1 MSTHAKLSPSGA
13 HGWMLCPGWE
23 SDPKS
28 SPHARQGTAAHILAE
43 KCLINNFLPEDFANT
58 VIEVEGESILVDA
71 EMIEGVDTY
80 LRLISDLSELGGQ
93 TFVEVRAPLEH
104 ITGETGAHGTV
115 DCCILQNNELI
126 VIDFKY
132 GMKHVEAQGNKQLL
146 MYSSGLME
154 LFDLVHEVKQLRT
167 YVCQP
172 RTGNISEA
180 SYSIEEILA
189 FEQECKLAAMMHGI
203 SSKLVPGASQ
213 CNYCVH
219 KSDCGALREF
229 AYESVSGQFADLT
242 AEPPDYEQMSGDVPE
257 LLSQAHGRI
266 PLIKLWIDAVESR
279 IFSELSAGR
288 NIPGL
293 KLVSGRK
300 GSRKWTDESRVVE
313 MLEESGVDHSLIY
326 TSSVNSP
333 AALEKLVKSKQL
345 EKEVFTRISALTVQ
359 GDTKPVVALDTDS
372 RPALD
377 QARTQLFSNLDQE

>member
-1 MSTHAKLSPSGA
+1 
-13 HGWMLCPGWE
+13 
-23 SDPKS
+23 
-28 SPHARQGTAAHILAE
+28 
-43 KCLINNFLPEDFANT
+43 
-58 VIEVEGESILVDA
+58 
-71 EMIEGVDTY
+71 
-80 LRLISDLSELGGQ
+80 
-93 TFVEVRAPLEH
+93 
-104 ITGETGAHGTV
+104 
-115 DCCILQNNELI
+115 
-126 VIDFKY
+126 
-132 GMKHVEAQGNKQLL
+132 
-146 MYSSGLME
+146 
-154 LFDLVHEVKQLRT
+154 
-167 YVCQP
+167 
-172 RTGNISEA
+172 
-180 SYSIEEILA
+180 
-189 FEQECKLAAMMHGI
+189 
-203 SSKLVPGASQ
+203 
-213 CNYCVH
+213 VH

-242 AEPPDYEQMSGDVPE
+242 AEPPDYEQMGGDVPE

-313 MLEESGVDHSLIY
+313 MLEGAGVDHSLIY